1 MARRRKEEDG
11 ITQLAIHEVLSERA
25 AAVAELFSVEPA
37 PGSTLAEVKRV
48 VAEATPRELQLWPNV
63 LSFYDR
69 YGPFIL
75 FAQLAGQ
82 RLNALARKAADYAQ
96 QVAAAT
102 DPAAAREA
110 FKKAMSL
117 VVDGMPYAVAVTT
130 ATVHALISL
139 SSTVPLS
146 AFAHSLAYGKLP
158 ISGGRTEPIKLPAV
172 EEEEEKGKKK

>member
-1 MARRRKEEDG
+1 VARRKKEEDG
-11 ITQLAIHEVLSERA
+11 VTQLAIHEVLSERA

-82 RLNALARKAADYAQ
+82 RLNALAHRAADYAQ
-96 QVAAAT
+96 QVASAA

-110 FKKAMSL
+110 FRKAMSL
-117 VVDGMPYAVAVTT
+117 VEYGMPYAVAVTT
-130 ATVHALISL
+130 AAVHALISL
-139 SSTVPLS
+139 SSTIPLS

-158 ISGGRTEPIKLPAV
+158 VAGGKTEPIKLPG
-172 EEEEEKGKKK
+172 EEEEEKGRKK

>member
-1 MARRRKEEDG
+1 VARRRKEEDG
-11 ITQLAIHEVLSERA
+11 VIPLTIHEVLSERA
-25 AAVAELFSVEPA
+25 SAVAELFSVEPA

-48 VAEATPRELQLWPNV
+48 VAEATPKELQLWPNV

-75 FAQLAGQ
+75 FAQLVDQ
-82 RLNALARKAADYAQ
+82 RLNALAHKAADYAQ
-96 QVAAAT
+96 QVAAAAT

-110 FKKAMSL
+110 FRKAISL

-158 ISGGRTEPIKLPAV
+158 ITGGRTEPVKLPGV
-172 EEEEEKGKKK
+172 EEEEGKKK

>member
-11 ITQLAIHEVLSERA
+11 VIPLTIHEVLSERA
-25 AAVAELFSVEPA
+25 SAVAELFSVEPA

-82 RLNALARKAADYAQ
+82 RLSALAHKAADYAQ
-96 QVAAAT
+96 QVAAAA

-110 FKKAMSL
+110 FRKAMSL

-158 ISGGRTEPIKLPAV
+158 ISGGRTEPVKLPGV
-172 EEEEEKGKKK
+172 EEEEGKKK

>member
-1 MARRRKEEDG
+1 VAKRKKEEDSVMP
-11 ITQLAIHEVLSERA
+11 LAIHEVLSERA

-82 RLNALARKAADYAQ
+82 RIQALAHRVVDYAQ

-110 FKKAMSL
+110 FRKAISL
-117 VVDGMPYAVAVTT
+117 VVDGMPYAVALTMATT
-130 ATVHALISL
+130 HGLISL
-139 SSTVPLS
+139 SSIMPLS

-158 ISGGRTEPIKLPAV
+158 IMGGRTEPIKLPSI